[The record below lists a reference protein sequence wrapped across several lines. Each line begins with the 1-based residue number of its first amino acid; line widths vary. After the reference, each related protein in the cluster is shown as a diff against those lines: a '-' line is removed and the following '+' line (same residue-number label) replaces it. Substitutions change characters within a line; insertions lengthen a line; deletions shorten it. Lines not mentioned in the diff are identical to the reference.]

1 VSAES
6 AYFAGTLRARL
17 FIKQRLIAQG
27 HLRSSPQADR
37 AFKTI
42 AASSLRFAIR
52 FSSFEFPLAGH
63 PICPR

>member
-27 HLRSSPQADR
+27 HSNLALSGPAVRMS
-37 AFKTI
+37 TI
-42 AASSLRFAIR
+42 A
-52 FSSFEFPLAGH
+52 PLTVEHHGPKVH
-63 PICPR
+63 PADAAFNNIGAA